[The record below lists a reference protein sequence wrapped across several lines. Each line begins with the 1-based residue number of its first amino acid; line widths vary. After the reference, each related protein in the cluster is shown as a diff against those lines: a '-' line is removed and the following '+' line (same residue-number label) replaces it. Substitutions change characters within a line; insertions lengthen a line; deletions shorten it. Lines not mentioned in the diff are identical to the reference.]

1 MVVTE
6 PDSTAE
12 NVEDVTSY
20 HITPKERDWNQSML
34 SVTEA
39 YFDGSGFSFLGD
51 PSGAVENYTLSCR
64 DHATV
69 NGEDALAT
77 LSVWSRRSNRPV

>member
-6 PDSTAE
+6 PESTAE

-39 YFDGSGFSFLGD
+39 YFDGSGFSFLESLPGRWRIIR
-51 PSGAVENYTLSCR
+51 SAAVTMR
-64 DHATV
+64 Q
-69 NGEDALAT
+69 
-77 LSVWSRRSNRPV
+77 